1 MINEKEFEK
10 SKAKIQLKNS
20 FSNMLSS
27 KSSDKFK
34 SMGNLNSSLVVDD
47 KKAQD
52 KEDEADGKV

>member
-1 MINEKEFEK
+1 M
-10 SKAKIQLKNS
+10 KNS
-20 FSNMLSS
+20 LSNMLSS

>member
-1 MINEKEFEK
+1 M
-10 SKAKIQLKNS
+10 KNS

-34 SMGNLNSSLVVDD
+34 SMGNLNSSLVADD
-47 KKAQD
+47 KKEEN